1 MCGLLLMDLGAVL
14 AHDLGGL
21 MYIILPIGFLLLVF
35 GFWQLRQ
42 HKQLRWK
49 MRAHNNV
56 LEKPNVLQHFNIA
69 GVLQSQFC
77 DFVLSLSR
85 ARGS

>member
-1 MCGLLLMDLGAVL
+1 MWVVSMCGLLLMDLGAVL

-42 HKQLRWK
+42 HKQLR
-49 MRAHNNV
+49 
-56 LEKPNVLQHFNIA
+56 
-69 GVLQSQFC
+69 
-77 DFVLSLSR
+77 
-85 ARGS
+85 